1 MSEYFFCTPRKG
13 YGYIACTKAFIPYF
27 QAKCETGRYPSYTI
41 LANESVVAVT
51 RGRVTYLTELEYKER
66 LGGFISR
73 RPSEYT
79 VRRVSK
85 FLLELLENQEEVRT
99 ELRKHPVFEVAYRR
113 LISKPFVVG
122 KEFRGFKS
130 ESLFF
135 KDSLTIILEP
145 SKEMRRNAMSFV
157 SEGLPLKKITERI
170 KVNGVTQ
177 EVSAYVPPNALKG
190 LFNNPYAK
198 LAVLVQT
205 IGMSE
210 SEAREFLRRS
220 FVPYAYLEHTVG
232 TSRLLVDVEEALR
245 EQLKGKNK
253 AR

>member
-1 MSEYFFCTPRKG
+1 MSEYFFCSPRKG
-13 YGYIACTKAFIPYF
+13 FKLIACTKALIPYF
-27 QAKCETGRYPSYTI
+27 QVKCENGRYASYPI

-66 LGGFISR
+66 LGVFVSR

-79 VRRVSK
+79 VNYVVKRLR
-85 FLLELLENQEEVRT
+85 ELLGMQEEVSA
-99 ELRKHPVFEVAYRR
+99 ELRKYPAFEVAYRR
-113 LISKPFVVG
+113 LSAKPFVVG
-122 KEFRGFKS
+122 KEFKGFKS

-145 SKEMRRNAMSFV
+145 SKEMRRNALSFV
-157 SEGLPLKKITERI
+157 SEELPLKKVVEKI

-177 EVSAYVPPNALKG
+177 EVSAYVPPSALKG

-205 IGMSE
+205 VGMSE
-210 SEAREFLRRS
+210 SEAREYLRKS

-232 TSRLLVDVEEALR
+232 VSRFLADVEETSKR
-245 EQLKGKNK
+245 QLTGKNK